1 MPPASLRKL
10 HEVTLNVV
18 SPILDNHG
26 IKTIESQVCA
36 GNAVWIITLTRMGSV
51 LKYLS
56 LGTGNRT
63 RTSTTTTGCMS
74 SLFPRS
80 VFLLKSP
87 STQKICKTVCQSNTT
102 ALIRDDAYV
111 FNIVL
116 TQHETV
122 ERILSSR
129 ILKYKNF
136 EKLIQDEEAHQHL
149 IYNARLFKK
158 DIDVKSN
165 VGSDANLSDDD
176 SDFTTTGPSFASD
189 ASAGPLVFNIK
200 EFSFPT
206 MCALLYYIYTDEI
219 NLSIDPARFAVT
231 APKENPSIGCHLDRT
246 CLNSADWCSLDDR
259 SPWMVMDVSW
269 DQLMG
274 AAGYFEIWHLHGTCR
289 GKIIEGINDSTAVK
303 TLFSSS
309 VC

>member
-10 HEVTLNVV
+10 HEVTLSVV

-36 GNAVWIITLTRMGSV
+36 GNVVWIIMLTGMGSV

-63 RTSTTTTGCMS
+63 RTSTTTTGSC
-74 SLFPRS
+74 
-80 VFLLKSP
+80 
-87 STQKICKTVCQSNTT
+87 TIETT

-111 FNIVL
+111 FDIVL

-129 ILKYKNF
+129 ILKYIDLPPLLLKDINSNF

-176 SDFTTTGPSFASD
+176 SDFTTTGPSFTSD

-219 NLSIDPARFAVT
+219 NLSIDPTRFAVT
-231 APKENPSIGCHLDRT
+231 APKENPSIGRHLDRT

-259 SPWMVMDVSW
+259 SPWMVMDVSC